1 MKVRK
6 HRLSLAVGILL
17 AAAGGLYTL
26 FALFGSG
33 IELSAAISGIIGTA
47 ASYAGIGSG
56 INALLP
62 LSVIAFISGAIIL
75 LFRRKKRFT
84 MFLSVPFIFIIYAT
98 VMVFCH
104 HRDGNPEPAVLVSSI
119 PDGRAWLVIVCA
131 VLEALL
137 FMILLSVSGRIDRRI
152 RDREEKRSRRLKL
165 EEEMDVP
172 SVSDDASSPD
182 DSYDDPE
189 PIQRS
194 PEEEKADRRYMKMK
208 ARMDRKTER
217 KEARLAA
224 KDEKKFQKYQAKEE
238 KKARKLAEKEEKAA
252 AKALRKENRKAV
264 PADDD
269 VAEEFLT
276 STPVSAPRRQI
287 DPSARVDVPE
297 VGDIPHLKQF
307 GDAQPHPASAA
318 DDMPPV
324 SDVFMQ
330 VRDEIEREE
339 AEKVQPEPEY
349 HDPAA
354 GSSFTKGGMLE
365 AAIETMR
372 EMNAKPDKGVTPSS
386 PIIGYDDDAR
396 KPEKVRKN
404 NSSFAP
410 SGLSPEHPRYKL
422 FEALAGKKG
431 VSSFPAR
438 SFEAEAPEGGESG
451 YKSTFVKKKAVP
463 ESSWSGDAAASVEE
477 AEAVPERKIPGLSPD
492 FLKASA
498 DMAESAV
505 SAEVQEPKRRKA
517 APEPAAEEEAVQDP
531 FEELQREEAEKK
543 ALRQA
548 AMKQKAEEEAA
559 GGADDDEGG
568 RDMPAQENEL
578 QLSVGIGGLQS
589 NELGYAAITQ
599 RSRKKYTAPP
609 LNILKDYP
617 HTSSEIDDFTRQ
629 QGNRIIDTFAE
640 FHVNIT
646 LDSITKGP
654 TVTMYQLKLGE
665 GVPVARVTSRENELS
680 YNLGGVRIRIL
691 APVPGRQ
698 AVGIEVPNKT
708 RAIIGFKDMLNA
720 FRRSDDSTKLRVPMI
735 LGRTITGEP
744 VTIDVAKMPHMLIAG
759 TTGSGK
765 SVCIN
770 SFICTLIY
778 SKSPQ
783 EVRLIMVDPKV
794 VELTVYNGVPHLL
807 TPVIT
812 EPKKVVKA
820 LGWLC
825 DEMERRYQMISK
837 FGVRNIEGLNAKIV
851 NENIPAEK
859 LPYIVLIMDEFAD
872 LMSTV
877 GKDIETYVAR
887 LAAKARAAGIHLIL
901 ATQRPSADV
910 ITGTIKNNFPARIAF
925 AVSSGTNS
933 RIILDEGGAE
943 NLLGKGDMLLMEP
956 STMGFQ
962 RIQGAFLSDDEVYS
976 IVGFAAKHG
985 TPDYLSEDI
994 FEEPEVHEDE
1004 GDDAP
1009 VSDED
1014 SDEVLYER
1022 AKQIVFERKCASASY
1037 LQRRMKIGYNR
1048 AARMIEMMEENGI
1061 IGPPNGSK
1069 PREILKYE

>member
-33 IELSAAISGIIGTA
+33 IELDAAVSGIIGTA
-47 ASYAGIGSG
+47 AAYAGIGSG
-56 INALLP
+56 IGALLP
-62 LSVIAFISGAIIL
+62 LSVIAFLSGVIIL

-84 MFLSVPFIFIIYAT
+84 MFLSVPFIFMIYAT
-98 VMVFCH
+98 VMISAH
-104 HRDGNPEPAVLVSSI
+104 HRDGNPEPAFLMSSI

-152 RDREEKRSRRLKL
+152 RDKEEKRSRRLKL
-165 EEEMDVP
+165 EEERE
-172 SVSDDASSPD
+172 ASSASDEADSMD
-182 DSYDDPE
+182 DGYDAAE

-208 ARMDRKTER
+208 AKMDRKTER
-217 KEARLAA
+217 REARLAA

-252 AKALRKENRKAV
+252 AKALAKENRKAV

-276 STPVSAPRRQI
+276 RAAVAAPRRHI
-287 DPSARVDVPE
+287 DPSERVDVPE
-297 VGDIPHLKQF
+297 VGDIPHLKKI
-307 GDAQPHPASAA
+307 GDAQAEAA

-349 HDPAA
+349 HDPSA
-354 GSSFTKGGMLE
+354 GPSFTKGGMLE

-372 EMNAKPDKGVTPSS
+372 EMNGKPDKSTSPSS
-386 PIIGYDDDAR
+386 PIIGYDDEPA
-396 KPEKVRKN
+396 KPEKERKN

-438 SFEAEAPEGGESG
+438 SFEAEAPESSQSG
-451 YKSTFVKKKAVP
+451 YASTFVKEK
-463 ESSWSGDAAASVEE
+463 
-477 AEAVPERKIPGLSPD
+477 EAVPERKIPGLSPD
-492 FLKASA
+492 FLKPSA
-498 DMAESAV
+498 VMAEESVA
-505 SAEVQEPKRRKA
+505 AEAAEPPKKKA
-517 APEPAAEEEAVQDP
+517 APEPPADEETVPDP

-548 AMKQKAEEEAA
+548 AMKQKAEEEVLASE
-559 GGADDDEGG
+559 DDGEDG
-568 RDMPAQENEL
+568 RSMPGQENEL
-578 QLSVGIGGLQS
+578 MLSVGIGGLQS
-589 NELGYAAITQ
+589 NELGYAAISQ
-599 RSRKKYTAPP
+599 RSRKKYAAPP
-609 LNILKDYP
+609 LNILKEYP

-629 QGNRIIDTFAE
+629 QGDRIIETFEE
-640 FHVNIT
+640 FHVNVT

-665 GVPVARVTSRENELS
+665 GVPVARVTSREDELS

-720 FRRSDDSTKLRVPMI
+720 FRRSDDSAKLRVPMI

-837 FGVRNIEGLNAKIV
+837 FGVRNIEGLNAKIM

-962 RIQGAFLSDDEVYS
+962 RIQGAFLSDDEVYA
-976 IVGFAAKHG
+976 IVDFAAKHG

-1004 GDDAP
+1004 GDESP

-1069 PREILKYE
+1069 PREILRYE